1 MVNRWI
7 RSIDW
12 LILLPVLGLLAIG
25 CVALYSSS
33 HSFQSMGHQP
43 NYFSAQ
49 LLWVALGLV
58 GMTILSL
65 VPPRWIQ
72 SLSPHLYVLSVLLL
86 GAVLVIGSTGM
97 GATRWL
103 KIGPLRLQPSE
114 LAKLA
119 TLLALAR
126 YLSRPRVD
134 VNRPRDF
141 LLASSLLLLPFLL
154 VVRQPDLG
162 TALVFAAM
170 ALPVY
175 YWSGLKSGNLF
186 LILFP
191 GLVMLAS
198 FNFYAFLV
206 VMAALFIYLLAS
218 RRSMALISFNFLLN
232 VFIGLLTPVLWNHL
246 KPYQQ
251 QRIRIFLRPE
261 MDPLGAGYQ
270 IIQSKVAIG
279 SGGLWGKGFMQGSQ
293 TQLRFLPEQHTD
305 FIFAVIGEEFGF
317 IGAVLTLLLFALLL
331 LRITQFASQCR
342 NPFFSLVSIGIG
354 TIFTFHVL
362 VNIGMTLGFLPVT
375 GLPLPFISYGGS
387 AMLTNLAMIGLL
399 LNFYRHRFEAG

>member
-1 MVNRWI
+1 
-7 RSIDW
+7 
-12 LILLPVLGLLAIG
+12 
-25 CVALYSSS
+25 
-33 HSFQSMGHQP
+33 
-43 NYFSAQ
+43 
-49 LLWVALGLV
+49 
-58 GMTILSL
+58 
-65 VPPRWIQ
+65 
-72 SLSPHLYVLSVLLL
+72 
-86 GAVLVIGSTGM
+86 M

-103 KIGPLRLQPSE
+103 IIGPLRLQPSE
-114 LAKLA
+114 LAKLS

-126 YLSRPRVD
+126 YLSQPRVD

-141 LLASSLLLLPFLL
+141 LLASALLLLPFLL

-175 YWSGLKSGNLF
+175 YWSGLHTGNLF

-198 FNFYAFLV
+198 FNFYAFLG
-206 VMAALFIYLLAS
+206 VMATLFLYLLIS
-218 RRSMALISFNFLLN
+218 RRSMPVILFNFLLN
-232 VFIGLLTPVLWNHL
+232 VMIGLMTPVLWNHL

-317 IGAVLTLLLFALLL
+317 LGAVLTLLLFAFLL
-331 LRITQFASQCR
+331 LRITQFAAQCR

-354 TIFTFHVL
+354 TILTFHVL

-387 AMLTNLAMIGLL
+387 AMVTNLAMIGLV